1 MQGVCLGGDRIRKRG
16 NEMGVRKTPIKDDLL
31 SRLQI
36 YAGDWT
42 AVLLRNSEKYFVPP
56 SFPTQEL

>member
-16 NEMGVRKTPIKDDLL
+16 NEMGMRKTPIKDVLL

-36 YAGDWT
+36 YACDWT
-42 AVLLRNSEKYFVPP
+42 AVLLRNSEKHFVPR
-56 SFPTQEL
+56 SFPTQGL